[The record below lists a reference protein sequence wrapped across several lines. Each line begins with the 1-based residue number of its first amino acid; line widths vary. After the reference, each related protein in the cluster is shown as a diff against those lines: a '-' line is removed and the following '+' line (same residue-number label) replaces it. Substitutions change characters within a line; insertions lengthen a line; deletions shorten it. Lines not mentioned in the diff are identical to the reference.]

1 MIGITLSTCSYEL
14 IFKSDG
20 KHGNADSVSRLPFQ
34 SDDLEESSV
43 IEYYVLMSELCY
55 SPTISEDVTRYS
67 AWDPITA
74 RVMDYVNNG
83 WPAIIE
89 EQYEP
94 YLKRRNELCK
104 FIMSPTEKQSCNSVS
119 TL

>member
-34 SDDLEESSV
+34 SDDCEESSV

-74 RVMDYVNNG
+74 RVMDYVNND

-94 YLKRRNELCK
+94 YLRRRNELCK